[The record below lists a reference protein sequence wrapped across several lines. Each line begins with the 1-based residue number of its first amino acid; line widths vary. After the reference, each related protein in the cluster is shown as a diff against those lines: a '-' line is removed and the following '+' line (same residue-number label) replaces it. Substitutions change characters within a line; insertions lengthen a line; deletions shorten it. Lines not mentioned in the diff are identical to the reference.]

1 MDADTAQHSVS
12 KTKGIDMNKTRV
24 IVAGASAIAV
34 ATALVGVGTVA
45 SADDASG
52 ASKGKGGVLS
62 QLEDNGTL
70 TSDEVTAVKDA
81 LRAQRTEN
89 RAEKKA
95 EREAARSS
103 ILAGLVSEGTLT
115 QSQADAIAAA
125 GKRGM
130 RDLVRDGTIDRD
142 DLQALKA
149 ALQDYRAENR
159 DAKKAE
165 REAARDAVLA
175 RLVSDGTLTQSQAD
189 AIATA
194 IDTRIAER
202 GDQRGKK
209 GKRGQRSERGERGGF
224 GGAAN
229 ADITTFGARA

>member
-1 MDADTAQHSVS
+1 
-12 KTKGIDMNKTRV
+12 MNKTRV

-62 QLEDNGTL
+62 QLEDDGTL
-70 TSDEVTAVKDA
+70 TSDEMTAVKDA

-89 RAEKKA
+89 RTEKQA
-95 EREAARSS
+95 EREAARAS
-103 ILAGLVSEGTLT
+103 ILAGLVSDGTLT

-142 DLQALKA
+142 DMQALKA
-149 ALQDYRAENR
+149 ALQDFRAQNR
-159 DAKKAE
+159 DAKKVE
-165 REAARDAVLA
+165 REAARDAVLDG
-175 RLVSDGTLTQSQAD
+175 LVSDGTLTQSQTD

-194 IDTRIAER
+194 IDARIAEK

-209 GKRGQRSERGERGGF
+209 GKRRRARE
-224 GGAAN
+224 AA
-229 ADITTFGARA
+229 AAAAASQS

>member
-1 MDADTAQHSVS
+1 
-12 KTKGIDMNKTRV
+12 MNKTRV

-130 RDLVRDGTIDRD
+130 RDLVRNGTIDRD

>member
-1 MDADTAQHSVS
+1 
-12 KTKGIDMNKTRV
+12 MNRTRV

-62 QLEDNGTL
+62 QLEDDGTL
-70 TSDEVTAVKDA
+70 TSDEMTAVKDA

-165 REAARDAVLA
+165 REAARDAVLD

-224 GGAAN
+224 GGAPN

>member
-1 MDADTAQHSVS
+1 
-12 KTKGIDMNKTRV
+12 MNKTRV

-149 ALQDYRAENR
+149 ALQEYRAENR

-209 GKRGQRSERGERGGF
+209 GKRGQRSERGELGGF